1 MKKIAYLVI
10 WLCCSCYS
18 SLAQVGIGTT
28 SPDPSSILHV
38 ESIDK
43 GLLIPRLSA
52 VQITD
57 IANPANGL
65 IVYSTTTNRFVYN
78 TGTTAMPIWDAL
90 VPSSVSD
97 TYIGKF
103 TISSTGIQTI
113 SELPFKP
120 TSIKFS
126 AHANV
131 ESYNVNADNGIG
143 NNNNTFQNTF
153 GSMEGY
159 ATNYGGSI
167 QQQAIFV
174 GGSGSS
180 INDISRYASSS
191 RIIGIRYSNN
201 NGNNLGL
208 TAASI
213 TSFNSNGFTINVT
226 NHTEDIVVI
235 YEAHR

>member
-1 MKKIAYLVI
+1 MFKV
-10 WLCCSCYS
+10 
-18 SLAQVGIGTT
+18 QGT
-28 SPDPSSILHV
+28 
-38 ESIDK
+38 
-43 GLLIPRLSA
+43 
-52 VQITD
+52 
-57 IANPANGL
+57 
-65 IVYSTTTNRFVYN
+65 
-78 TGTTAMPIWDAL
+78 
-90 VPSSVSD
+90 
-97 TYIGKF
+97 KF
-103 TISSTGIQTI
+103 
-113 SELPFKP
+113 ECF
-120 TSIKFS
+120 
-126 AHANV
+126 NV

-191 RIIGIRYSNN
+191 RAIGIRYSNN

-208 TAASI
+208 TAAST
-213 TSFNSNGFTINVT
+213 TSFNSNGFIINVT